1 MTRGNP
7 PEDAVR
13 YARRL
18 TLLRGLRGYVD
29 WVGRA
34 VGWGTVAWI
43 LFWLVIYA
51 IASAQILP
59 RINPP
64 INTSNLPV
72 IFSISSAAILFFVT
86 LRSRTPP
93 AFLGRRD
100 LYRLGLPALAG
111 TDVMAWPI
119 NQARGLRFAI
129 GVVLGAVWTL
139 VASAWFGVSVPWA
152 APTLALVMMVSLDL
166 EWLSYAAR
174 DRDNRAANLWLN
186 AALAVV
192 IVSSLTAWLLG
203 VGLLSGLWNPNPAG
217 LIAPVA
223 LAAIGWVGTTASLR
237 FGYPTRFATH
247 AQILGELRAMQFMMI
262 LTRSMPD
269 PDQQR
274 RLRDQLRDSPTAIRP
289 NRFLPVPAPDSG
301 ARGALAWRT
310 ALTLYRRPLLE
321 QLDLIVRLGV
331 VALSSISLV
340 RGPGGLLLEVIA
352 LVFLLPRLIGPE
364 APNPMMPINGGE
376 RTLGRTLP
384 GIGVI
389 LIGSLIAALIA
400 ALITPFDPNLIVTA
414 VTRTILALV
423 VLEKFAVWRGTSPR
437 SIESS
442 ISAALLAVL
451 PTVLLDAFGL
461 GSLAPTVQIALIGLL
476 LLPTP

>member
-1 MTRGNP
+1 VTNA

-18 TLLRGLRGYVD
+18 TLGRGLRGYVD
-29 WVGRA
+29 WVARA
-34 VGWGTVAWI
+34 IGWGTVAWI

-59 RINPP
+59 RLKPP
-64 INTSNLPV
+64 ITAANLPL
-72 IFSISSAAILFFVT
+72 IYSAIAGVALFFVAI
-86 LRSRTPP
+86 RSRTPP

-100 LYRLGLPALAG
+100 LYRLGLPALPG
-111 TDVMAWPI
+111 VNVMSWPI
-119 NQARGLRFAI
+119 NQARGLRFALGAI
-129 GVVLGAVWTL
+129 LGAVWTL
-139 VASAWFGVSVPWA
+139 VASAWFGINALWA
-152 APTLALVMMVSLDL
+152 APTLALVLMASLDL
-166 EWLSYAAR
+166 EWLAYAAR
-174 DRDNRAANLWLN
+174 DRENAPASLWQN
-186 AALAVV
+186 AMLGVV
-192 IVSSLTAWLLG
+192 IVSSLTGWFLQI
-203 VGLLSGLWNPNPAG
+203 GLMSGMWNPNPLG
-217 LIAPVA
+217 LIAPIA
-223 LAAIGWVGTTASLR
+223 LAAIGWIGTTASLR
-237 FGYPTRFATH
+237 VGYPARFATH
-247 AQILGELRAMQFMMI
+247 AQILGELRAMQFLMI

-289 NRFLPVPAPDSG
+289 NRFLRAPDAGSG

-364 APNPMMPINGGE
+364 SPNPTLPINGGE

-384 GIGVI
+384 GMAVI
-389 LIGSLIAALIA
+389 LGGSVIAAVVA
-400 ALITPFDPNLIVTA
+400 ASVAPFDPNLVVTA

-423 VLEKFAVWRGTSPR
+423 VLEKFAGWRGVSAR
-437 SIESS
+437 SIEAAV
-442 ISAALLAVL
+442 SAALLAVA
-451 PTVLLDAFGL
+451 PTVILEMFGL
-461 GSLAPTVQIALIGLL
+461 GSLAPTVQIVLIGLL

>member
-1 MTRGNP
+1 MTGAP
-7 PEDAVR
+7 DEAVR

-18 TLLRGLRGYVD
+18 TLGRGLRGYVD

-43 LFWLVIYA
+43 LFWLVVYA

-59 RINPP
+59 RLKPP
-64 INTSNLPV
+64 ISAVKLPV
-72 IFSISSAAILFFVT
+72 IFSSLGAAILFFVT
-86 LRSRTPP
+86 VRSRTPP

-111 TDVMAWPI
+111 TQVMAWPI
-119 NQARGLRFAI
+119 NQARGLRFLI
-129 GVVLGAVWTL
+129 GAVLGAVWTL
-139 VASAWFGVSVPWA
+139 VSSAWFGISTPWA
-152 APTLALVMMVSLDL
+152 APTLALVMMASLDL

-174 DRDNRAANLWLN
+174 DRENRGANLWLN
-186 AALAVV
+186 IALGVV
-192 IVSSLTAWLLG
+192 IVSSLTGWLLH
-203 VGLLSGLWNPNPAG
+203 VGLPSGMWNSSPIG
-217 LIAPVA
+217 LIAPITLGAVGW
-223 LAAIGWVGTTASLR
+223 IGTGASLR

-274 RLRDQLRDSPTAIRP
+274 RLRDQLRDSPTAIKP
-289 NRFLPVPAPDSG
+289 NRFLPVPAPGSG

-310 ALTLYRRPLLE
+310 ALTIYRRPLLE
-321 QLDLIVRLGV
+321 QLDLVVRLGV

-352 LVFLLPRLIGPE
+352 LVFLLPRIIGPE

-384 GIGVI
+384 GIAVI
-389 LIGSLIAALIA
+389 LVGSLIAAVIA
-400 ALITPFDPNLIVTA
+400 ASLAPFDPNLIVTA

-437 SIESS
+437 SIEAS
-442 ISAALLAVL
+442 ISAALLSVA
-451 PTVLLDAFGL
+451 PTVLLDMFGL
-461 GSLAPTVQIALIGLL
+461 GSLAPTVQVALIGLL